1 MTTLTIDISD
11 AKAAELSQLIK
22 SKGGV
27 IIADSSELSKEE
39 QVSLNQSLKEARLIR
54 EGKLKPLSFDELWDE

>member
-27 IIADSSELSKEE
+27 IIADSSDLSKEE
-39 QVSLNQSLKEARLIR
+39 QVSLIQGLKEARLIR
-54 EGKLKPLSFDELWDE
+54 EGKLKPLTYDDLWDE

>member
-11 AKAAELSQLIK
+11 AKAGELSQLIK

-27 IIADSSELSKEE
+27 IIADSSDLSKEE
-39 QVSLNQSLKEARLIR
+39 QVSLNQGLKEARLIR
-54 EGKLKPLSFDELWDE
+54 EGKLKPLTYDDLWDE